1 MLDALTG
8 MAHVLRLAQ
17 VNHEDAKTMPN
28 RQYLRRARRTP
39 RNFARMLLPH
49 ERDESADRSRAATEA
64 RPEMKQAQEDLAKGR
79 EDTDCH
85 SQPQRSGDSSC
96 DGGPRNERKE

>member
-1 MLDALTG
+1 
-8 MAHVLRLAQ
+8 
-17 VNHEDAKTMPN
+17 MPN

-49 ERDESADRSRAATEA
+49 ERDESPDRSSAANDA

-79 EDTDCH
+79 EDTDCR
-85 SQPQRSGDSSC
+85 SQPPRSTDSTC
-96 DGGPRNERKE
+96 DAKPTRNERKD

>member
-1 MLDALTG
+1 MGAPSVV
-8 MAHVLRLAQ
+8 AHVLRVLGLAD
-17 VNHEDAKTMPN
+17 NETTTMPN

-49 ERDESADRSRAATEA
+49 ERDESADPSRAGADA
-64 RPEMKQAQEDLAKGR
+64 RPEMKQAQDDLAKGR

-85 SQPQRSGDSSC
+85 SQPRPS
-96 DGGPRNERKE
+96 DGPREGSTRNERKD

>member
-1 MLDALTG
+1 
-8 MAHVLRLAQ
+8 
-17 VNHEDAKTMPN
+17 MPN

-49 ERDESADRSRAATEA
+49 ERDESADRARAEQSP
-64 RPEMKQAQEDLAKGR
+64 RPEMKQAQEDVAKGR

-85 SQPQRSGDSSC
+85 SQPRSPDSACVS
-96 DGGPRNERKE
+96 GPKANDRKD

>member
-1 MLDALTG
+1 
-8 MAHVLRLAQ
+8 
-17 VNHEDAKTMPN
+17 MPN

-49 ERDESADRSRAATEA
+49 ERDESADRSLAANDPH
-64 RPEMKQAQEDLAKGR
+64 PEMKQAQEDLAKGR

-85 SQPQRSGDSSC
+85 SQPRP
-96 DGGPRNERKE
+96 DGSACGTGPTRNERKE

>member
-1 MLDALTG
+1 
-8 MAHVLRLAQ
+8 
-17 VNHEDAKTMPN
+17 MPN

-49 ERDESADRSRAATEA
+49 ERDESADRNRAAQDT

-85 SQPQRSGDSSC
+85 AQPPRSSGSSC
-96 DGGPRNERKE
+96 APGAAANQSERKE

>member
-1 MLDALTG
+1 
-8 MAHVLRLAQ
+8 
-17 VNHEDAKTMPN
+17 MPN

-49 ERDESADRSRAATEA
+49 ERDESADRSRAEPSP
-64 RPEMKQAQEDLAKGR
+64 RPEMKQAQEDVAKGR

-85 SQPQRSGDSSC
+85 SQPPRSP
-96 DGGPRNERKE
+96 DGACGSGPKANDRKD

>member
-1 MLDALTG
+1 
-8 MAHVLRLAQ
+8 
-17 VNHEDAKTMPN
+17 MPN

-49 ERDESADRSRAATEA
+49 ERDESADRSRAETDA

-85 SQPQRSGDSSC
+85 SQPPRSSDSSC
-96 DGGPRNERKE
+96 STNGPRNERERKG

>member
-1 MLDALTG
+1 
-8 MAHVLRLAQ
+8 LR
-17 VNHEDAKTMPN
+17 EEGKPITKTTTMPN

-49 ERDESADRSRAATEA
+49 ERDESADRSRAANDPH
-64 RPEMKQAQEDLAKGR
+64 PEMKQAQEDLAKGR

-85 SQPQRSGDSSC
+85 SQPPRSNESSC
-96 DGGPRNERKE
+96 GTAPTRNERKD